1 MAAPVFESAGT
12 IVQGGTR
19 SSFAADVPAG
29 VVANDVILVGFFHDG
44 ATNQTITPPA
54 GFTAAPNMPIN
65 ASNHRLH
72 LWWKRATGGVGED
85 LDLGTYTFSWATAV
99 YCEARALRYSGCVT
113 IGNPFETDTGTAF
126 NNTNSTTSPAVST
139 TTDAAGRLIVHG
151 ATNWAGGTW
160 TAPTGYTKRVQGND
174 GLFTVSDVAQ
184 AVAGSTGSVTATSTG
199 SDKMT
204 AFIGSLIPTAGGGG
218 GQTVTASGIPTA
230 EAFGAATVTPGAS
243 TISPAGIAAGEAFG
257 TPTVSTGALTISPVA
272 IGPGEAFGAATIQ
285 PGAVTLSPTGIPTG
299 EAFGTALVSSGGATI
314 APSSIASGE
323 VFGTPTL
330 TTGAVT
336 IAPSGIASGEAFGAA
351 DVTSL
356 VTLAPIGIGS
366 AEAFGVLVIT
376 VGGVVVSPTGI
387 ASAEAFGTA
396 QFSGGQVIPI
406 PDVLTLTAVT
416 DARTLTAVPDVLTLT
431 ALED

>member
-257 TPTVSTGALTISPVA
+257 TPTVSTGA
-272 IGPGEAFGAATIQ
+272 
-285 PGAVTLSPTGIPTG
+285 
-299 EAFGTALVSSGGATI
+299 
-314 APSSIASGE
+314 
-323 VFGTPTL
+323 
-330 TTGAVT
+330 VT